1 MDRWHVMKVFVKVAE
16 TGSFT
21 KAGRLLFMTP
31 TAVTRAVGALEKLIG
46 ARLFIRTTRAVRVTE
61 AGARYLE
68 DCRRILAE
76 LEAAEAAAGASHAKP
91 SGVLTVTAPLLFG
104 QIYVLPVLLEYLTQ
118 FPLVTGRTLF
128 TNRVTNIV
136 DEEIDVAIRI
146 GHLPDSTHRA
156 IQVGSVR
163 SVVCGA
169 PSYFEAHG
177 MPSRPADLA
186 EHVIVA
192 AADGLGTPE
201 WRFGGAHPCTVTV
214 RPRLFCGTDGAAVSA
229 VTAGWGLTRLL
240 AYKVAPALLAG
251 ELQCVLSEYEEPSL
265 PIHVM
270 CPETRHVPAKVR
282 EFIDLAVRRLRENL
296 FLN

>member
-1 MDRWHVMKVFVKVAE
+1 MDRWHAMKVFVKVAE

-21 KAGRLLFMTP
+21 QAGRLLFMTP
-31 TAVTRAVGALEKLIG
+31 TAVTRAIGALESLIG
-46 ARLFIRTTRAVRVTE
+46 ARLFIRTTRVVRLTDT
-61 AGARYLE
+61 GARYLE
-68 DCRRILAE
+68 DCRHLLAE
-76 LEAAEAAAGASHAKP
+76 LEQAEAAAAASFANP
-91 SGVLTVTAPLLFG
+91 SGLLTVTAPQMFG
-104 QIYVLPVLLEYLTQ
+104 QIYVLPILLEYLTR

-136 DEEIDVAIRI
+136 DEEIDIAVRI
-146 GHLPDSTHRA
+146 GALPDSTHRA

-169 PSYFEAHG
+169 PSYFAAHG
-177 MPSRPADLA
+177 MPMTPADLA
-186 EHVIVA
+186 SHIIVA
-192 AADGLGTPE
+192 AADGMGAPE
-201 WRFGGAHPCTVTV
+201 WRFGGADPGTVTV

-229 VTAGWGLTRLL
+229 VIAGWGLTRLL

-251 ELQCVLSEYEEPSL
+251 DLQCVLSDHEEPAL

-270 CPETRHVPAKVR
+270 CPETRYLPAKSR
-282 EFIDLAVRRLRENL
+282 EFIDLAVRKLRENP

>member
-1 MDRWHVMKVFVKVAE
+1 MDRWHAMKVFVKVAE
-16 TGSFT
+16 AGSFT
-21 KAGRLLFMTP
+21 RAARLLFMTP
-31 TAVTRAVGALEKLIG
+31 TAVTRAVGSLEETLA
-46 ARLFIRTTRAVRVTE
+46 ARLFTRTTRVVKLTE
-61 AGARYLE
+61 VGSQYLQ
-68 DCRRILAE
+68 DCRRILAD
-76 LEAAEAAAGASHAKP
+76 LGQAEAAAGASVATP
-91 SGVLTVTAPLLFG
+91 SGMLTITAPLLFG
-104 QIYVLPVLLEYLTQ
+104 QTYVLPILLEYLTR

-177 MPSRPADLA
+177 MPRKPSDLA
-186 EHVIVA
+186 DHVIVA
-192 AADGLGTPE
+192 AEEGLAPPE
-201 WRFGGAHPCTVTV
+201 WRFGGRHPETVTV
-214 RPRLFCGTDGAAVSA
+214 HPRLFCGTDGAAMTA
-229 VTAGWGLTRLL
+229 VIAGWGLTRLF
-240 AYKVAPALLAG
+240 AYKVAPAVLAG
-251 ELQCVLSEYEEPSL
+251 ELQCVLSEYEEPPL

-270 CPETRHVPAKVR
+270 RPETRHVPAKVKV
-282 EFIDLAVRRLRENL
+282 FMDMVVSGLRENP

>member
-1 MDRWHVMKVFVKVAE
+1 MDRWHAMKVFVKVAE

-31 TAVTRAVGALEKLIG
+31 TAVTRAVGTLEDLIG
-46 ARLFIRTTRAVRVTE
+46 ARLFTRTTRVVRVTD

-76 LEAAEAAAGASHAKP
+76 LEVADAAVGESYARP
-91 SGVLTVTAPLLFG
+91 NGVLTVTAPVLFG
-104 QIYVLPVLLEYLTQ
+104 QIYVLPILLEYLSR

-146 GHLPDSTHRA
+146 GQLPDSTHRA
-156 IQVGSVR
+156 VQVGAVR

-169 PSYFEAHG
+169 PSYFETHG
-177 MPSRPADLA
+177 MPLKPADLA
-186 EHVIVA
+186 DHVIVA
-192 AADGLGTPE
+192 ATEGMGTVE
-201 WRFGGAHPCTVTV
+201 WRFGGTDPCTVSL

-229 VTAGWGLTRLL
+229 VIAGWGLTRLF
-240 AYKVAPALLAG
+240 AYKVAPALLEG
-251 ELQCVLSEYEEPSL
+251 QLQCVLSDHEEPSL

-270 CPETRHVPAKVR
+270 RPETRQVSAKVR
-282 EFIDLAVRRLRENL
+282 EFVDLIVQRLRENP